1 MSAYDASYVTLG
13 ALLDI
18 AVISADRKVI
28 SAARDAGVGAWTPTT
43 MNSSGYSILRADPCR

>member
-18 AVISADRKVI
+18 PVISADRKLI
-28 SAARDAGVGAWTPTT
+28 SAARDAGVGAWT
-43 MNSSGYSILRADPCR
+43 LDDDELERVLDPPG